1 MAKTKNITKKSALLH
16 RNMKQ
21 EIKKEIQTEINSWA
35 DITKEKEKERILR
48 QSYSCVLSEYKY

>member
-35 DITKEKEKERILR
+35 DITKEKEKARILR